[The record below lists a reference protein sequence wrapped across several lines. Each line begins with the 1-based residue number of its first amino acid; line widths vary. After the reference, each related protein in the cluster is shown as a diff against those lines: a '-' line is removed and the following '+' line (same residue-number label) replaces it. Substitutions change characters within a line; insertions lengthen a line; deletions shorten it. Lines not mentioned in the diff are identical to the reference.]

1 MDSSISIPA
10 NDLKMSLDL
19 KIMKAN
25 ESNEEIERMKQ
36 QTIKRNDFGEDYINE
51 EISMIKREQDELDQK
66 AIILEKNLRKVMK
79 NGDDKKQED
88 LLIKEWFLLVN
99 RKNAIIHRQLEL
111 EML

>member
-1 MDSSISIPA
+1 MPA
-10 NDLKMSLDL
+10 NDLTMSLEF

-25 ESNEEIERMKQ
+25 ESNEEIERIK

-51 EISMIKREQDELDQK
+51 EMSIIKKEQDELDQK
-66 AIILEKNLRKVMK
+66 AIILEKNLRKLMK

-99 RKNAIIHRQLEL
+99 KKNAIIHRQLEL

>member
-1 MDSSISIPA
+1 
-10 NDLKMSLDL
+10 
-19 KIMKAN
+19 MKAN

>member
-1 MDSSISIPA
+1 
-10 NDLKMSLDL
+10 MSLEL

-36 QTIKRNDFGEDYINE
+36 QSIKRNDFGEDYINE

>member
-1 MDSSISIPA
+1 
-10 NDLKMSLDL
+10 MSLEL

>member
-1 MDSSISIPA
+1 
-10 NDLKMSLDL
+10 
-19 KIMKAN
+19 MKAN

-36 QTIKRNDFGEDYINE
+36 QSIKRNDFGEDYINE

>member
-1 MDSSISIPA
+1 
-10 NDLKMSLDL
+10 MSLDL